1 MAAPDWGDAGD
12 IEEGFCGGE
21 VEKLDPVGLVC

>member
-12 IEEGFCGGE
+12 VREGFCGGE
-21 VEKLDPVGLVC
+21 VEKLDGVGLVC